1 MDLVERFP
9 EDISNVSPLLA
20 EDTPQGPRMD
30 EEMAA
35 DDTEEEAFRDTDKLF
50 PVLVDELAESDS
62 STSREGNDFAF
73 STRDRHVKRSYAERA
88 RMFKLRR
95 NLDQL
100 DSLCRQNQHEVQIVR
115 EELNSCQMH
124 LAELEEQR
132 ERVEQEM
139 EQCDGGSNMASVLRL
154 MAEHQ
159 RLCVELQDGEEEKSH
174 LTQVLREHE
183 VALCQ
188 VEVELSRHSHLQ
200 KEVQLEVQDWEAEQ
214 EEKAAHGLQKEREA
228 VQRTHLRA
236 QKERRKLAAVM
247 KEQQESR
254 RKATEDVRAGRQRAS
269 VFLKQTMTR
278 IHQEKAAKEQES
290 QELISKRMQALLSLK
305 SSITAIQESLQ
316 VKQARDKGYA
326 LKRKEEEKSLIERLQ
341 LEGSDVTK
349 FMYQQKHLKDF
360 HRTKE
365 EFEKNQRSKR
375 VEIISKLLRE
385 EALAEKHK
393 KHSILFFPPT
403 PPTGAKPLG
412 PSKSREKLLQY
423 LKSASAQ
430 PDKDLVTLEQHK
442 CYPASDE
449 ESDSSRGDSV
459 DLLRID
465 GPEEEAEWELE
476 ENLTQPEFR
485 GLWEP
490 THKVLQVP
498 QDGGGATKHSHLSKM
513 EQKALVPL
521 PRNHQCVMARKK
533 LPGGKEFKGNPFVS
547 KPELITFKDFQVGKS
562 YNKKVSLT
570 NVTYSTNYCKLTG
583 VSEQLKD
590 FISVRFEP
598 PGQLSPGMACDFLTV
613 FKPMINEDLDG
624 EIQFV
629 SAAGIFTVPLKCTT
643 KKCVL
648 AVDHTFLD
656 FGSHVVGETL
666 SRTITLTNQGALGT
680 GFVLAPSADPQPI
693 PSTLDKQVCVGGQET
708 GNLSLE
714 AERPTHQDLGGAKG
728 QEESRD
734 TCAVTGDQTAP
745 NPKASLL
752 EGGEAEP
759 LESKQEDSLQSG
771 EFRAGKVTEGDIGPF
786 GCARLDILF
795 TPTLPGEAEMDFDIS
810 FSDPSSPPISICAR
824 GVAMGLPVWVTE
836 PNVDLKIC
844 MYDRL
849 YQDCIVVQSR
859 AKTALRLT
867 FVVCKELRSHMQV
880 LPKTGFLQALSSFQ
894 AQLKFKPRSSLTK
907 DASKFFDCETGVLV
921 APVVI
926 QVAGQARPVLFTV
939 HAIVTTSDLEFDR
952 TDVDFGHCTIFDSVK
967 SSVRLTNLSLLPQDF
982 GFLAIPKFID
992 IQPND
997 GFGTL
1002 LPLETLE
1009 IDIIFS
1015 PEKAGEYSFP
1025 LTCKSGIN
1033 RDFRL
1038 SCRAAAAH
1046 PQLQLSHSLLKFA
1059 ATAVGDHSTALLY
1072 VISPQAEP
1080 QGTPQLFQ
1088 FVPPDDSEI
1097 SITPTG
1103 GQVLP
1108 GQRCLVQ
1115 VSFRPRLSEEQVRE
1129 EAVRLL
1135 CRGEHRRQEGGP
1147 LGLGAG
1153 TNPDSEEDVSR
1164 PVPLQDKK
1172 DPPVGP
1178 NRTSGSPAR
1187 GTTGKGVTKDKSSG
1201 VCLTL
1206 PKTQSPFQ
1214 PPKAEDI
1221 QEGSEEYNIGKASLL
1236 RSCPR
1241 HFSRYV
1247 VPCFVTGDKHM
1258 GLAQDGGLPHSPHN
1272 PLHLELHCP
1281 AVRPCLVVISN
1292 NGQTTLNFH
1301 RVETG
1306 QKVVQQVTVQNISQE
1321 TLELSS
1327 SLLDIYGP
1335 FVILNALRPLEP
1347 GMSHTILLSF
1357 TPTQARKYFE
1367 TVEIRC
1373 SRMSLQLS
1381 LCGVGVESKVTCLH
1395 EGKILNFGCVLPGES
1410 ASQVFTL
1417 QNTSSFQARVHV
1429 HLHSLSPTK
1438 HQGLPEF
1445 LTLGSLPV
1453 VGTQNYSGLCVFSVS
1468 PVEGSILPG
1477 KTQDITVKFQPDHES
1492 PFYSDRLSV
1501 ELITKQAVCSLR
1513 LQGACCRSATFLRGG
1528 EPLTVAKESLEGLPP
1543 PRHTSAAAD
1552 SDQSP
1557 QPVLLTFEAAP
1568 GREGDVPMVR
1578 QLEVGCVHSAQKS
1591 VEFRWDSLAE
1601 LQQSGFTVEPPSG
1614 LVAPG
1619 TLKTL
1624 TVTWAPPN
1632 GLEFNR
1638 VTHAKAQLSLRGEQ
1652 TEVYS
1657 VNLLATV
1664 M

>member
-9 EDISNVSPLLA
+9 EDISDVSPLLA
-20 EDTPQGPRMD
+20 ENEPQGPRMD

-35 DDTEEEAFRDTDKLF
+35 DDTEEEAFGDADKLF
-50 PVLVDELAESDS
+50 PVLADELAESD
-62 STSREGNDFAF
+62 F

-132 ERVEQEM
+132 EKEEQEM
-139 EQCDGGSNMASVLRL
+139 KQCDGGSDMASVLRL

-159 RLCVELQDGEEEKSH
+159 RLCVELQDGEEQRSH
-174 LTQVLREHE
+174 LTQALREHE

-188 VEVELSRHSHLQ
+188 AEVELSRHSHLQ
-200 KEVQLEVQDWEAEQ
+200 KKVQLEVQDWEAEQ
-214 EEKAAHGLQKEREA
+214 EEKVAHRLQKEREA
-228 VQRTHLRA
+228 VQRRDLTEE
-236 QKERRKLAAVM
+236 KERRKLAAAM
-247 KEQQESR
+247 KEQEASR
-254 RKATEDVRAGRQRAS
+254 RKAAEDVRAGRQRAS
-269 VFLKQTMTR
+269 MFLKQTLTR
-278 IHQEKAAKEQES
+278 IHQEKAAKEQDS
-290 QELISKRMQALLSLK
+290 RELMSKRMQALLSLK

-326 LKRKEEEKSLIERLQ
+326 SKRKEKEKSLIERLQ
-341 LEGSDVTK
+341 LEGNDVTK
-349 FMYQQKHLKDF
+349 FMFQQKHLKGF

-385 EALAEKHK
+385 EALAEKDK
-393 KHSILFFPPT
+393 KHSILFFPPI
-403 PPTGAKPLG
+403 PPAEAKPLG
-412 PSKSREKLLQY
+412 RSTSREKLLPC
-423 LKSASAQ
+423 LKSASTQ
-430 PDKDLVTLEQHK
+430 PSKDLVTLEQHK

-449 ESDSSRGDSV
+449 ESNSSRGDSV
-459 DLLRID
+459 DLLRI
-465 GPEEEAEWELE
+465 GGAEEEVEWELE

-485 GLWEP
+485 GLWEE
-490 THKVLQVP
+490 THKVLQDP
-498 QDGGGATKHSHLSKM
+498 QDEGGATEHSHLSKM

-521 PRNHQCVMARKK
+521 PRNHQRVMARKK

-547 KPELITFKDFQVGKS
+547 KPELITFKDFEVGKS
-562 YNKKVSLT
+562 YKKKISLT
-570 NVTYSTNYCKLTG
+570 NVTYSTNYCKLTSI
-583 VSEQLKD
+583 SEQLRD

-598 PGQLSPGMACDFLTV
+598 PGPLSPGMACDFLII
-613 FKPMINEDLDG
+613 FKAMINEDLDG

-629 SAAGIFTVPLKCTT
+629 SATGHFSVPLKCTT

-666 SRTITLTNQGALGT
+666 SRTITLTNRGALGT
-680 GFVLAPSADPQPI
+680 RFVLAPSADPQPI
-693 PSTLDKQVCVGGQET
+693 PSTLDKQVCVGGQDT
-708 GNLSLE
+708 GSLRLE
-714 AERPTHQDLGGAKG
+714 AESPTHQEVGGAKG

-734 TCAVTGDQTAP
+734 TCAVTGNQTAP
-745 NPKASLL
+745 KASSL

-759 LESKQEDSLQSG
+759 LESKQEDVLQSG
-771 EFRAGKVTEGDIGPF
+771 EFRAGEVTEGEIGPF

-810 FSDPSSPPISICAR
+810 FSDPSSPSISIRAH

-859 AKTALRLT
+859 ASTALRLT
-867 FVVCKELRSHMQV
+867 FVVCKELKSHMQV
-880 LPKTGFLQALSSFQ
+880 LPKTGFLQAHSSFQ
-894 AQLKFKPRSSLTK
+894 AQLKFKPRYSLAK
-907 DASKFFDCETGVLV
+907 DASEFFDCETGVLV

-926 QVAGQARPVLFTV
+926 QVGGQARPVLLTV
-939 HAIVTTSDLEFDR
+939 HAVITTSDLEFDR
-952 TDVDFGHCTIFDSVK
+952 TNVDFGHCTIFDSVK

-982 GFLAIPKFID
+982 GFLGIPKFID
-992 IQPND
+992 VQPSE

-1009 IDIIFS
+1009 IDLIFS
-1015 PEKAGEYSFP
+1015 PEKAGECRFP

-1038 SCRAAAAH
+1038 SCRAVVAH
-1046 PQLQLSHSLLKFA
+1046 PPLQLSHSLLKFA

-1072 VISPQAEP
+1072 VTNRAEP
-1080 QGTPQLFQ
+1080 QGAPQLFQ

-1103 GQVLP
+1103 GQVMP

-1115 VSFRPRLSEEQVRE
+1115 VSFWPRLSEERVRE

-1135 CRGEHRRQEGGP
+1135 YRGEHRRHEGGP
-1147 LGLGAG
+1147 LSLGAG
-1153 TNPDSEEDVSR
+1153 SNPDSQEDVS
-1164 PVPLQDKK
+1164 DKK
-1172 DPPVGP
+1172 GPPVGP
-1178 NRTSGSPAR
+1178 KRTSESPAR
-1187 GTTGKGVTKDKSSG
+1187 GTTGKGVTKDKSGG
-1201 VCLTL
+1201 VCLPL
-1206 PKTQSPFQ
+1206 PKAQSPFQ
-1214 PPKAEDI
+1214 PLKPEDI

-1247 VPCFVTGDKHM
+1247 VPCFVTSDKHM
-1258 GLAQDGGLPHSPHN
+1258 GLAQGGGLPHSPHN
-1272 PLHLELHCP
+1272 SLHLELHCP
-1281 AVRPCLVVISN
+1281 AVRPCLVIVSN
-1292 NGQTTLNFH
+1292 NGQSTLNFH

-1347 GMSHTILLSF
+1347 GVSHTILLSF
-1357 TPTQARKYFE
+1357 TPTQARKYAE

-1373 SRMSLQLS
+1373 SRMSLPLS

-1395 EGKILNFGCVLPGES
+1395 EGEVLNLGYVLPGES
-1410 ASQVFTL
+1410 TSQVFTL
-1417 QNTSSFQARVHV
+1417 QNTSSFQARFHV
-1429 HLHSLSPTK
+1429 RLQSLSPTK

-1445 LTLGSLPV
+1445 LTAGSLPV

-1468 PVEGSILPG
+1468 PVEGSIPPG

-1501 ELITKQAVCSLR
+1501 ELMTKQAVCSLR
-1513 LQGACCRSATFLRGG
+1513 LQGACCRSSAFLCGG
-1528 EPLTVAKESLEGLPP
+1528 EPLTVAKESLARLPP
-1543 PRHTSAAAD
+1543 PRHTSAPAD

-1557 QPVLLTFEAAP
+1557 QPVLLTFEAAA
-1568 GREGDVPMVR
+1568 GRGGDVPVVR

-1591 VEFRWDSLAE
+1591 VEFRWDGLAE

-1614 LVAPG
+1614 LVTPG
-1619 TLKTL
+1619 TNKTL
-1624 TVTWAPPN
+1624 TVTWAAPN

-1638 VTHAKAQLSLRGEQ
+1638 VTHAKAQLSLRGEE

-1657 VNLLATV
+1657 VNLLANI